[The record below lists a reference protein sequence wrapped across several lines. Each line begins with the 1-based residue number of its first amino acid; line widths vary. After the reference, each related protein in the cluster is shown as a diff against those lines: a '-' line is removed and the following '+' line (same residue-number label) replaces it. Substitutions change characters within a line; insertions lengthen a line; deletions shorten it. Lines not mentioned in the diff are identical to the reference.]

1 MKKLLVE
8 HIEIFLKTVLVIRLL
23 FSITIFASF
32 AQKNEIDI
40 SGNWQFTINQG
51 NWSQTIML
59 PGSMTSNGLGNDV
72 TVETPWTGNIV
83 DRAYFTDK
91 EYAPYRQKDNIKV
104 PFWLQ
109 PVKYYKGEAWYKKEV
124 RIPVEWKEKYIELF
138 LERCHWETTLFVDGV
153 EVGMQNSLSTPHRYD
168 LSQVLTPGTHELMLR
183 VDNRIKNINPGE
195 NAHSISDHTQGNWNG
210 VIGKM
215 CLIARPQINVNRTD
229 IFPDISKKSIQI
241 KVLLQN
247 RENKTVNAE
256 IKFSANKKTVK
267 RKIKL
272 SPGVT
277 SLEDSLFVG
286 EDALLWN
293 EFSPKLYDLTV
304 ELEDLV
310 SGTKD
315 VITEQFGLRE
325 IRVRDKEILLNGQP
339 VFFSGVR

>member
-109 PVKYYKGEAWYKKEV
+109 PVKYYKGEA
-124 RIPVEWKEKYIELF
+124 
-138 LERCHWETTLFVDGV
+138 
-153 EVGMQNSLSTPHRYD
+153 
-168 LSQVLTPGTHELMLR
+168 
-183 VDNRIKNINPGE
+183 
-195 NAHSISDHTQGNWNG
+195 
-210 VIGKM
+210 
-215 CLIARPQINVNRTD
+215 
-229 IFPDISKKSIQI
+229 
-241 KVLLQN
+241 
-247 RENKTVNAE
+247 
-256 IKFSANKKTVK
+256 
-267 RKIKL
+267 
-272 SPGVT
+272 
-277 SLEDSLFVG
+277 
-286 EDALLWN
+286 
-293 EFSPKLYDLTV
+293 
-304 ELEDLV
+304 
-310 SGTKD
+310 
-315 VITEQFGLRE
+315 
-325 IRVRDKEILLNGQP
+325 
-339 VFFSGVR
+339 